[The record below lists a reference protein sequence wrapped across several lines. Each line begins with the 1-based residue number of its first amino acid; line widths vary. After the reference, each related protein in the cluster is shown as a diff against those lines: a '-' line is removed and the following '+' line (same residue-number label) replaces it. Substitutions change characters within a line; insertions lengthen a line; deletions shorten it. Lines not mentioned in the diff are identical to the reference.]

1 MFLISARRVF
11 VLSIGPSG
19 RSFFPCPT
27 CGARGTRAHTVE
39 RFVNHIALGRPVL
52 IRARVGVYRAGCD
65 CCRYFQAPVPGV
77 PKGGRYSFEV
87 RNVVANSLIRDRLPY
102 RKVQMRMEED
112 FCLPI
117 SIGYVHQC
125 FHWAHEQISTEERR
139 RWAVENFSGVLCI
152 DELHDGGKV
161 ILYATDPLSDF
172 TVDFAINDMNDQD
185 HMDAFLQH
193 LKEMGIEPEVVIT
206 DGSLLYKDALQEV
219 WEDVLHQL
227 CIFHVI
233 KEINKL
239 VLDALRAIKNGIK
252 RQGNKGRK
260 KKHGRPTKAA
270 QKLRESRKKRTKK
283 EEASF
288 LWENQHLIVRKKEN
302 MSLEERG
309 TLREMIAIN
318 DEIGVLRQFNQKFYR
333 LFERDITQQQARY
346 RRTRMVN
353 RPEYQANA
361 FLARALKK
369 LRKERFEKMIVF
381 LKEEKYTERTSN
393 HVERNNRSFR
403 MLQKTRYRRRLE
415 RTIRMAIELDLY
427 ARMLQHPLFKP
438 HASVPLSMYQPTREE
453 AA

>member
-1 MFLISARRVF
+1 
-11 VLSIGPSG
+11 
-19 RSFFPCPT
+19 
-27 CGARGTRAHTVE
+27 
-39 RFVNHIALGRPVL
+39 
-52 IRARVGVYRAGCD
+52 
-65 CCRYFQAPVPGV
+65 
-77 PKGGRYSFEV
+77 
-87 RNVVANSLIRDRLPY
+87 
-102 RKVQMRMEED
+102 MEED
-112 FCLPI
+112 FCLPL
-117 SIGYVHQC
+117 SVGYIHQC
-125 FHWAHEQISTEERR
+125 FEWAHEQISTEERR
-139 RWAVENFSGVLCI
+139 RWAVANFSGVLCI
-152 DELHDGGKV
+152 DELHDGGNV
-161 ILYATDPLSDF
+161 VLYATDPLSDF
-172 TVDFAINDMNDQD
+172 TVDFAINDTNDQD
-185 HMDAFLQH
+185 HMDAFLEH
-193 LKEMGIEPEVVIT
+193 LKETGINPEVVIT
-206 DGSLLYKDALQEV
+206 DGSPLYKDALQEV
-219 WEDVLHQL
+219 WEGVLHQL

-260 KKHGRPTKAA
+260 KKRGRPTKTA
-270 QKLRESRKKRTKK
+270 QKVRASQKKRTKK

-302 MSLEERG
+302 MSPKERE

-318 DEIGVLRQFNQKFYR
+318 DTIGVLRRFNQEFYR

-353 RPEYQANA
+353 RPEYQTNP

-403 MLQKTRYRRRLE
+403 MLQKTRYRRRTE
-415 RTIRMAIELDLY
+415 RTIQMAIELDLY
-427 ARMLQHPLFKP
+427 DRMLRHPLFKP
-438 HASVPLSMYQPTREE
+438 HASILLSLYQPARKE